1 MDEVANPPTGDQ
13 PAPPRST
20 TVLGV
25 RVDLVAP
32 PEALARIAAW
42 LGAPADPTG
51 RPARQVV
58 TLNPEMVMAARAD
71 PAFRAV
77 IAAADL
83 VLPDGVGVVWA
94 ARRRGA
100 GITRRVTGIDT
111 LLALAGLAAERGW
124 RVFLLGAAP
133 GVAAAAAGALRRRWP
148 ALAIAGAHAGGAGPA
163 EDAAT
168 CALVR
173 ASGADLLF
181 VAYGAPAQE
190 LWLARN
196 RAALG
201 VAVGMGV
208 GGAPDVLAGRV
219 PRAPA
224 WLRRLGLEWAWRL
237 AREPWRWRRML
248 ALPRFA
254 ALVLAAGRRPE
265 GTSPP
270 DSLSP
275 RGEEE

>member
-1 MDEVANPPTGDQ
+1 MHTPTSTASGDQ
-13 PAPPRST
+13 SARWPST

-25 RVDLVAP
+25 RLDVISP
-32 PEALARIAAW
+32 PEALARIAEW
-42 LGAPADPTG
+42 LGVPADPAT
-51 RPARQVV
+51 RPMRHVV
-58 TLNPEMVMAARAD
+58 TLNPELVMAARGQ
-71 PAFRAV
+71 PHFRAV

-94 ARRRGA
+94 ARRQGA
-100 GITRRVTGIDT
+100 ARVRRVTGVDM
-111 LLALAGLAAERGW
+111 LMAVAERAAQRGW
-124 RVFLLGAAP
+124 KVFLLGAAP
-133 GVAAAAAGALRRRWP
+133 GVAEAAARALRLRWP
-148 ALAIAGAHAGGAGPA
+148 ALTIAGTHAGDASA
-163 EDAAT
+163 ADDAAT
-168 CALVR
+168 SRLVR
-173 ASGADLLF
+173 ASGADILF

-208 GGAPDVLAGRV
+208 GGAFDVLAGRV

-224 WLRRLGLEWAWRL
+224 WLRRVGLEWAWRL

-254 ALVLAAGRRPE
+254 ALVLAEGRGPSRRI
-265 GTSPP
+265 SQ
-270 DSLSP
+270 
-275 RGEEE
+275 

>member
-1 MDEVANPPTGDQ
+1 VDASAISPSGDH
-13 PAPPRST
+13 PARRRST
-20 TVLGV
+20 TVLGI
-25 RVDLVAP
+25 RLDLVSP
-32 PEALARIAAW
+32 SEALAEIAAW
-42 LGAPADPTG
+42 LSAPADPAT
-51 RPARQVV
+51 RPMRHIV
-58 TLNPEMVMAARAD
+58 TLNPEMVMTARAH

-94 ARRRGA
+94 ARRQGA
-100 GITRRVTGIDT
+100 AITRRVTGIDT
-111 LLALAGLAAERGW
+111 LVALAERAAERGW
-124 RVFLLGAAP
+124 KLFLLGAAP
-133 GVAAAAAGALRRRWP
+133 GVAEEAARALRARWP
-148 ALAIAGAHAGGAGPA
+148 ALAIVGTHAGDAVVA
-163 EDAAT
+163 DDAAT
-168 CALVR
+168 SQLVR
-173 ASGADLLF
+173 ASGADILF

-208 GGAPDVLAGRV
+208 GGTFDVLAGRA

-224 WLRRLGLEWAWRL
+224 WLRRIGLEWAWRL

-254 ALVLAAGRRPE
+254 ALVLAERGRLPH
-265 GTSPP
+265 S
-270 DSLSP
+270 SQ
-275 RGEEE
+275 